1 MAIVLHNRS
10 GSNPT
15 KPGSG
20 SGRNATIRR
29 MAGKANEAKALVIIR
44 KTWIDEAGM
53 SNILEQEH
61 PHALPS
67 DVKFQAVRVTEYT
80 LVDTWFLELEFYPK
94 FLNGD
99 LTAKLLVP
107 KQEVLA
113 VLQTEKP
120 EHLAGF
126 MVPQVRTPL
135 SGTGLGSAAGA

>member
-1 MAIVLHNRS
+1 
-10 GSNPT
+10 
-15 KPGSG
+15 
-20 SGRNATIRR
+20 

-53 SNILEQEH
+53 SSILEQEH
-61 PHALPS
+61 PHSMPS

-80 LVDTWFLELEFYPK
+80 LADTWFLELEFYPK

-113 VLQTEKP
+113 ILQTEKP

-135 SGTGLGSAAGA
+135 SGTDLGSAASA

>member
-1 MAIVLHNRS
+1 
-10 GSNPT
+10 
-15 KPGSG
+15 
-20 SGRNATIRR
+20 
-29 MAGKANEAKALVIIR
+29 MAGKANDAKALVIIR

-61 PHALPS
+61 PHDLPS
-67 DVKFQAVRVTEYT
+67 EVKFQAVRVTEYT

-120 EHLAGF
+120 EHLVGF
-126 MVPQVRTPL
+126 MVPQDRAPL
-135 SGTGLGSAAGA
+135 SGTNLG

>member
-1 MAIVLHNRS
+1 MPLVPYSRS
-10 GSNPT
+10 ASNPT

-20 SGRNATIRR
+20 LGRNATIRR
-29 MAGKANEAKALVIIR
+29 MAGKANESKALVIIR

-53 SNILEQEH
+53 GNILEQEH

-67 DVKFQAVRVTEYT
+67 EVKFQVVRVTEYT

-120 EHLAGF
+120 EHLVGF
-126 MVPQVRTPL
+126 MVPHPRPL
-135 SGTGLGSAAGA
+135 TGTNLG

>member
-1 MAIVLHNRS
+1 
-10 GSNPT
+10 
-15 KPGSG
+15 
-20 SGRNATIRR
+20 

-61 PHALPS
+61 PHPLPS
-67 DVKFQAVRVTEYT
+67 TVNFQAVRVTEYS
-80 LVDTWFLELEFYPK
+80 LEDNWFLDFEFYPK
-94 FLNGD
+94 FLKGD
-99 LTAKLLVP
+99 GTAKLLVP

-126 MVPQVRTPL
+126 MP
-135 SGTGLGSAAGA
+135 S